1 MESGGGKR
9 SIGRGSVDHNYN
21 RTVLRWLCLD
31 VTVLL
36 RSGNTLIT
44 VARFLAG
51 LYEYSDIF
59 SKAELL
65 VQG

>member
-21 RTVLRWLCLD
+21 CTVLRWLCLD

-44 VARFLAG
+44 VARSLAE
-51 LYEYSDIF
+51 LYDLLDIF
-59 SKAELL
+59 PKAELL
-65 VQG
+65 V